1 LRSAAS
7 NGDKNQ
13 DDLFGEETARELI
26 LRDTDPW
33 LPMERLDREH
43 DAIGFYV
50 SGHPLDEY
58 ESILQS
64 EGIISWA
71 EFCSRAGKRASVTR
85 LAAIVSARQERTSAK
100 GNRYAFIGLS
110 DQSGQYEAIAF
121 SELLASCNEAL
132 TPGTAVLVEIEAEAG
147 GDAMR
152 ARLTSAVPLD
162 TIAGRAQSGIR
173 IGINDIASL
182 EKLRTHLSPTGQGE
196 VRIVLKLADVE
207 REVELQMPGRYDVS
221 PRGTGAISV
230 IEGVT
235 GIEPIPPSGASGR
248 SGGRGAPSLSL
259 AKS

>member
-1 LRSAAS
+1 M
-7 NGDKNQ
+7 DK
-13 DDLFGEETARELI
+13 LERE
-26 LRDTDPW
+26 
-33 LPMERLDREH
+33 RE
-43 DAIGFYV
+43 AIGFYV

-58 ESILQS
+58 EAFFKS
-64 EGIISWA
+64 EGIISWS
-71 EFCSRAGKRASVTR
+71 EFCSRAGKRASVAR

-121 SELLASCNEAL
+121 SELLASSNEAL
-132 TPGTAVLVEIEAEAG
+132 TPGTAVLVEVEVEAG

-162 TIAGRAQSGIR
+162 AIAGRSQSGIR
-173 IGINDIASL
+173 IELSNIASL
-182 EKLRTHLSPTGQGE
+182 EKLRAHLSQEGQGE
-196 VRIVLKLADVE
+196 VRIVLKLADIG

-230 IEGVT
+230 IDGVT
-235 GIEPIPPSGASGR
+235 GIEPILPSGTSGR
-248 SGGRGAPSLSL
+248 SSSRGAPSLSL